1 MPFVWSIGT
10 IIGPAIGGTMAK
22 PAESMPSVFAPDG
35 IFATFPFLLPN
46 LICAALLLISIL
58 AGYFLLVETHPDMQ
72 PWSTPAELETNH
84 VETPLM
90 LTAGAMANA
99 GADLRTESYGTFN
112 NVELDEE
119 KQWTVNA
126 DGSFR
131 PPSMLCKP
139 SSKVFTKKVVM
150 IVIALGI
157 FTYHSMTYDHL
168 LPIFLQDERS
178 GDISTLA
185 ASALDIPGG
194 LGLTTQA
201 VGIIMSINGLIAL
214 FIQAVVFPLFATW
227 FGLWKVFVIV
237 TLLHPIEYFVVP
249 FLALL
254 PDRSL
259 YVGIWACL
267 TLRNFTSILA
277 YPVLLILL
285 KEASPKPSVLGRIN
299 GLAASAG
306 AACRTIAP
314 LVAGYL
320 YGVGAQMDFT
330 GLAWWASA
338 LVAIFGVIQ
347 MFCVDRS
354 KNKTATITSSIAP
367 CLAPLASDA
376 RRGDVI
382 HVMVANVDETTEG
395 HAAEPVANHAIGDR
409 NGEV

>member
-10 IIGPAIGGTMAK
+10 IIGPAIGGTLAK
-22 PAESMPSVFAPDG
+22 PAESMPSIFSPNG

-46 LICAALLLISIL
+46 LVCATLLLISIL
-58 AGYFLLVETHPDMQ
+58 AGYFLLVETHPNIQ
-72 PWSTPAELETNH
+72 PWSTPDELEIT
-84 VETPLM
+84 VAETPLVM
-90 LTAGAMANA
+90 TSGAMAND
-99 GADLRTESYGTFN
+99 GVDLRAESYGTFN
-112 NVELDEE
+112 NVDIEEE

-126 DGSFR
+126 DGTSR
-131 PPSMLCKP
+131 PLSI
-139 SSKVFTKKVVM
+139 SSGTNSKVFTKKVVM

-194 LGLTTQA
+194 LGMSTQA
-201 VGIIMSINGLIAL
+201 VGIIMCVNGLIAL
-214 FIQAVVFPLFATW
+214 FIQAVIFPLFATW
-227 FGLWKVFVIV
+227 LGLWKVFVMV

-254 PDRSL
+254 PENSI
-259 YVGIWACL
+259 YPGVWACL

-285 KEASPKPSVLGRIN
+285 KEASPNSSVLGKIN

-314 LVAGYL
+314 PVAGYL
-320 YGVGAQMDFT
+320 YGVGVHMGFT
-330 GLAWWASA
+330 GLAWWASG
-338 LVAIFGVIQ
+338 LVGIVGVIQ
-347 MFCVDRS
+347 MFWIDRS
-354 KNKTATITSSIAP
+354 KNKKATVTSSVAP
-367 CLAPLASDA
+367 CLAPLPSGL
-376 RRGDVI
+376 RRREVVHIMIAD
-382 HVMVANVDETTEG
+382 VDETI
-395 HAAEPVANHAIGDR
+395 ADCVANDVAEDT
-409 NGEV
+409 NEEA